1 MSSDGKDQGMICGMT
16 ADEREVLRRGLDE
29 LPDTVPPR
37 ALWKRIREQAEAEGL
52 VRRRLLRRPINW
64 YGGAGLAA
72 AMLAIAVLVPEW
84 IDPSRPDSLTVPR
97 GAAQQS
103 QVQLSALPALMVESQ
118 QLESDLRALPS
129 EPRVR
134 MAGTVVALSNIEDRI
149 AAIDYQL
156 NDPAVRM
163 TPEEQEVFWRERV
176 RLMTLLV
183 RLRYAQ
189 AQRTAFQ

>member
-1 MSSDGKDQGMICGMT
+1 MSSERKDEEMICGLT
-16 ADEREVLRRGLDE
+16 ADEREVLRTELGE

-37 ALWKRIREQAEAEGL
+37 AVWERIREQAEAEGL

-72 AMLAIAVLVPEW
+72 AALISAVALTQLMNAPQT
-84 IDPSRPDSLTVPR
+84 DFPTVPA
-97 GAAQQS
+97 GSGQQDPIPFN
-103 QVQLSALPALMVESQ
+103 ALPALMVESQ
-118 QLESDLRALPS
+118 QLESDLRSLPS

-134 MAGTVVALSNIEDRI
+134 MAGTVAAISNIEDRI

-156 NDPAVRM
+156 NDPDVSM
-163 TPEEQEVFWRERV
+163 TSEEQEVFWRERV
-176 RLMTLLV
+176 RLMKLLV

>member
-1 MSSDGKDQGMICGMT
+1 MSGDRKDEEMICGLT
-16 ADEREVLRRGLDE
+16 ADERQVLRRELDG

-37 ALWKRIREQAEAEGL
+37 AVWERIREQAEAEGL
-52 VRRRLLRRPINW
+52 VRRRLLRRPLNW

-72 AMLAIAVLVPEW
+72 AALLSAVVLMQFMNAPQ
-84 IDPSRPDSLTVPR
+84 PDFPTVPA
-97 GAAQQS
+97 GSGQQD
-103 QVQLSALPALMVESQ
+103 QIVLSALPALMVESQ
-118 QLESDLRALPS
+118 QLENDLRSLPS

-134 MAGTVVALSNIEDRI
+134 MAGTVAAISNIEDRI

-156 NDPAVRM
+156 NDPDAGM
-163 TPEEQEVFWRERV
+163 TSGEQEVFWRERV
-176 RLMTLLV
+176 RLMKLLV